1 MKLKEGTP
9 DLSGTL
15 SLRDDHD
22 LAELNRLRWGQ
33 LHAIISTMFP
43 PAQNDLVNHGRAS
56 TSMPCRSS
64 LIAALCFA
72 SLLCRASAVNQ
83 QSEPETVRVISRLVN
98 VDVLVTDRRTGV
110 RVDNLNESD
119 FEVLDSD
126 RPVKITHFSRGN
138 DRERPFAMVLFV
150 EVDNSIHPILP
161 NLENKLDRA
170 LRGLQPQDQ
179 VAVFVFDPYSFQ
191 MLQELTADRG
201 QVLKALDGAEELQ
214 SQKNKTKKYK
224 KFEALPNALL
234 AGDRHVQDRQ
244 PGARTALVVIGS
256 DFGVVSGKLVDDVT
270 RHLLAAGATV
280 GGLLKTDAQTAAAKL
295 MVRAMTLPS
304 GGSARADD
312 TAYFSSRT
320 GGEVIKVHEEDYGD
334 ALERIIGNLAR
345 RYSLGFVPDKTQLD
359 GKLHKLTIRLKPSL
373 PQVKGRK
380 LQIRARQGYVANP

>member
-1 MKLKEGTP
+1 
-9 DLSGTL
+9 
-15 SLRDDHD
+15 
-22 LAELNRLRWGQ
+22 
-33 LHAIISTMFP
+33 MFP
-43 PAQNDLVNHGRAS
+43 LARNDLVNYRRVN
-56 TSMPCRSS
+56 TSRPCLYS

-72 SLLCRASAVNQ
+72 SIVCRASAVAQ
-83 QSEPETVRVISRLVN
+83 QNEAETVRVIARLVN

-119 FEVLDSD
+119 FEVLDSG

-138 DRERPFAMVLFV
+138 DRERPFALVLFV
-150 EVDNSIHPILP
+150 EVNNSIHPILP
-161 NLENKLDRA
+161 NLENRLDRA

-191 MLQELTADRG
+191 MLQELTANRER
-201 QVLKALDGAEELQ
+201 VLKALDRAEELQ
-214 SQKNKTKKYK
+214 SQKNKTEKYK

-234 AGDRHVQDRQ
+234 AGDRHVQQQQ

-270 RHLLAAGATV
+270 RRLLAAGATV

-304 GGSARADD
+304 GGAARADD

-334 ALERIIGNLAR
+334 ALERIIGNLAQ

-359 GKLHKLTIRLKPSL
+359 GKLHKLTIRVKPSL
-373 PQVKGRK
+373 AQGKGRK